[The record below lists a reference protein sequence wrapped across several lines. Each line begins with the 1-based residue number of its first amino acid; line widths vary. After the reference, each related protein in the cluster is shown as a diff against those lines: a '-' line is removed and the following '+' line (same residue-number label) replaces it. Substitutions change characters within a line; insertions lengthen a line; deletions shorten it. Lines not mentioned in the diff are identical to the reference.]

1 MLRALHAE
9 NNGSPSHW
17 SWLRG
22 GCRA

>member
-17 SWLRG
+17 SRLRG
-22 GCRA
+22 WCRA